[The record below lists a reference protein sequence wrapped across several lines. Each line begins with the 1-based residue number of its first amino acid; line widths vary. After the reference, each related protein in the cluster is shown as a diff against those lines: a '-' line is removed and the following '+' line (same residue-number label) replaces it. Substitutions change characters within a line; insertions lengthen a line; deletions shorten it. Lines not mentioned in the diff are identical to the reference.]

1 MSPLTVIYEFDRFRL
16 DCRNQRLTRDGL
28 LVPTPDKT
36 LPILIYL
43 IQKRK
48 QVVTLERLADAH
60 FPKSPFGEEEVAAEV
75 LKLRRLMD
83 DTSKESPIIRF
94 TLGQGYQFEAEVS
107 ESLGDSASDQNFGN
121 KPEDAHYDPGPHQI
135 SAKSKGV
142 GARIGMVVAA
152 VAVIGIGLTIWKLM
166 PTTNGG
172 VTSFN
177 SPSSYGT
184 PQVAI
189 LPFQSLT
196 GQASDESFNR
206 TLTESIFN
214 ALSKQSRIQ
223 VVPQEAVQKYLAS
236 EAADPVTAGQQLGA
250 QMIVRGM
257 AHRLAGQIVVKVQLL
272 NTQDGNQIWSSDFEG
287 RSIPVI
293 AAQISEKILAAP
305 PP

>member
-1 MSPLTVIYEFDRFRL
+1 MSPLTLIYEFDRFRL

-36 LPILIYL
+36 LAILIHL

-48 QVVTLERLADAH
+48 QVVTLEKLAEAH
-60 FPKSPFGEEEVAAEV
+60 FPKSAFGQEEVAAEV

-94 TLGQGYQFEAEVS
+94 TLGQGYQFDAEVS
-107 ESLGDSASDQNFGN
+107 EFLGDSASDQNFGN
-121 KPEDAHYDPGPHQI
+121 KLEYGYYDSSPRQI
-135 SAKSKGV
+135 SAKSKSIRGKA
-142 GARIGMVVAA
+142 GIVVAA
-152 VAVIGIGLTIWKLM
+152 VAVVAIGLAIWKFM
-166 PTTNGG
+166 PGTTGG
-172 VTSFN
+172 VTIFN
-177 SPSSYGT
+177 SPGSNGA

-214 ALSKQSRIQ
+214 ALGKQSRIQ

-236 EAADPVTAGQQLGA
+236 EVADPVTAGQQLGA

-272 NTQDGNQIWSSDFEG
+272 NTQDGNQIWSSSFEG

-293 AAQISEKILAAP
+293 ASQITEKILAAP

>member
-28 LVPTPDKT
+28 LVPTPDRT

-43 IQKRK
+43 IQKRN
-48 QVVTLERLADAH
+48 QVVPLEKLADEH
-60 FPKSPFGEEEVAAEV
+60 FPKSPFGEEEAAAEV

-83 DTSKESPIIRF
+83 DTSKESPVIRF
-94 TLGQGYQFEAEVS
+94 ILGQGYQFEAEVS
-107 ESLGDSASDQNFGN
+107 ESLGDSASDQNFGS
-121 KPEDAHYDPGPHQI
+121 KPEDTYYDASPSQS

-142 GARIGMVVAA
+142 GGKVGIAVAA
-152 VAVIGIGLTIWKLM
+152 VAVVVIGLAIWKFM
-166 PTTNGG
+166 PTTTGG
-172 VTSFN
+172 VISFN
-177 SPSSYGT
+177 SPSSDGT

-206 TLTESIFN
+206 TLTASIFN

-236 EAADPVTAGQQLGA
+236 GVADPVTAGQQLGA

-257 AHRLAGQIVVKVQLL
+257 AHRLAGQIVVKVQLV
-272 NTQDGNQIWSSDFEG
+272 NTQDGSPLWSSSFEG
-287 RSIPVI
+287 SSIPVI
-293 AAQISEKILAAP
+293 ASQISEKILAAP